1 MKCSVQSC
9 SENLSTRSKRF
20 CDNHLAAYRERCRA
34 SIERKRQQGKC
45 VSCSY
50 KAVTGKIR
58 CYDCLIKYANHAASH
73 YEREREVG

>member
-9 SENLSTRSKRF
+9 GLDLSARSKRF
-20 CDNHLAAYRERCRA
+20 CDNHLAAYRERCQA

-45 VSCSY
+45 VSCSRQ
-50 KAVTGKIR
+50 AMPRKIR

-73 YEREREVG
+73 YERGRDVG